1 MLAVTISSCSGGSA
15 FVISVPKRSLS
26 TKVAAYRVL
35 RNTQRLFGSLSG
47 HDGEMISPIQ
57 TKPLQ
62 PLVVCGPSGVGK
74 GVSSIFSSE

>member
-1 MLAVTISSCSGGSA
+1 MLAATISSCSGGGA

-26 TKVAAYRVL
+26 TKVA
-35 RNTQRLFGSLSG
+35 RNTQRLFGSLSR
-47 HDGEMISPIQ
+47 HDGEMISLPSSSSIQ

-74 GVSSIFSSE
+74 GVSSIFSSD

>member
-1 MLAVTISSCSGGSA
+1 MLAVTISSCSGGGA

-26 TKVAAYRVL
+26 TKVA

-47 HDGEMISPIQ
+47 HDGEMVSSIQ

-74 GVSSIFSSE
+74 GVSSIFSSD

>member
-1 MLAVTISSCSGGSA
+1 MLAVTISSCSGGGA

-26 TKVAAYRVL
+26 TKVA

-74 GVSSIFSSE
+74 GVSSIFSSD